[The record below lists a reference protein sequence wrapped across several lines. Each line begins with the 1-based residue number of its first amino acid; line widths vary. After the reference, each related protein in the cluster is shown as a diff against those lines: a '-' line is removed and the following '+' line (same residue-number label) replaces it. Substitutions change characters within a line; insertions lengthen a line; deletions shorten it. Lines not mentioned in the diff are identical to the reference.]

1 MEGPR
6 LSVVKRISGDAR
18 PEEEAAM
25 KTVLTVDDS
34 RVTRTSLAHAL
45 TPWGCRVIEARNGR
59 EGVAVAQL
67 ARPDLIILDVLM
79 PVLDGP
85 QALAILRHDP
95 ICRSI
100 PVVMLTAITGESLVE
115 ECSHLGIS
123 GYLVKPIAPE
133 VLADLVGRILGPPL
147 AMTPP
152 ALGAGVRVGVPV

>member
-1 MEGPR
+1 MR
-6 LSVVKRISGDAR
+6 
-18 PEEEAAM
+18 
-25 KTVLTVDDS
+25 TVLTVDDS

-45 TPWGCRVIEARNGR
+45 TPWGCRVLEARNGR

-85 QALAILRHDP
+85 QALAILRQDP
-95 ICRSI
+95 ICRNI

-123 GYLVKPIAPE
+123 GYLVKPIGAG
-133 VLADLVGRILGPPL
+133 VLAEVVGRVLGPPL
-147 AMTPP
+147 AMTLP
-152 ALGAGVRVGVPV
+152 ALNAVARVGLQG